1 MPTVLGLDIGIGSCG
16 WSFVQTPDIDVETG
30 EVHADFAIIG
40 LGSRCFEVP
49 EEPKTRE
56 LKNKARRQARGQR
69 KTVRRRAWRIAGV
82 RRALSKAGLPLPGE
96 SPKLGLDPAS
106 KARAAQLVWRLRAEG
121 LERLL
126 QPEEFAR
133 VLIHLAKHR
142 GFKSNAKRD
151 LGNQDKETGLVKA
164 AIRAN
169 RDRLAGRTI
178 GQMMVAEPSPDG
190 RKRNR
195 TKDYRF
201 TMARDDIE
209 AEIRALFRAQRRLA
223 SPCASEAIEEDYSRY
238 ALAQMPLKP
247 SEDVIG
253 ACRFESQEKRAYRNC
268 PSFELFRFLSKL
280 NNLRILADVKAEP
293 LSESQRLAAR
303 RAFALTGEISYAGL
317 RKAIALPKDWRFAGL
332 ECEKEAKAFASFPG
346 AHALRSALGPARF
359 DHLFRDSPEI
369 LDQAARDLIRLDGL
383 LEIENAINL
392 LPLSEAERS
401 ALTDQDLIA
410 RFAGLSGVGH
420 ISALAARRLRTPL
433 EAGQVYSEA
442 CVTVGYDHAALG
454 QSRLEDIRNATV
466 QRVLRESLKQIK
478 VIIDRHGMPDFIHL
492 EMARD
497 VGKSPDERLEITK
510 GIDKR
515 EEVKSTRIKEMIEKF
530 PDHFRNRKPN
540 GEELLRYE
548 LWTEQNHHCLYSGQ
562 YIGPNDW
569 LDNDSGVQVDHILP
583 YSRSGDDSY
592 KNKVLTL
599 AAPNQEKRNRTP
611 FEWLGDSP
619 DRWRAFVA
627 SVNLCTGLHK
637 EKRRKLLLQSFKERQ
652 EDYRE
657 RHLND
662 TRHAIRALRHEL
674 ELKYPALLTQA
685 GGQRRFFARPGAI
698 TALARRSWGLNNLK
712 YGRETELL
720 GDRDHALDATVV
732 ACVTEGLLQYMTRAI
747 QRDEEIG
754 RRGRL
759 NLPTPLGDSPGA
771 RESFRRQVEQ
781 ACRAVVVSRPEN
793 RRARGPLHAETLYG
807 LRETAE
813 GEAAQT
819 ANTHLSKLT
828 PAHLDHLVGDAAR
841 VTPLRETLAAWL
853 ARANGKPA
861 KLADAGDF
869 PRMPRKGETP
879 GEGTGPM
886 IRNVKVWR
894 AKQQSGMK
902 IKRGDAQ
909 VHVDLESMVRVDVF
923 SKGGKNYLIPI
934 YLYQLSLPEPPM
946 KAIKALKK
954 EEEWDEIDASYEF
967 RFSLYSGSY
976 VEVAERSGDLVSG
989 YYRGCN
995 RSVATIN
1002 ISSPSEYRSDQQVS
1016 VSPKT
1021 ARSIRKFQVDRFGA
1035 LHEIIREPRL
1045 WPGAAS

>member
-16 WSFVQTPDIDVETG
+16 WSVVQTPDINLETG
-30 EVHADFAIIG
+30 EVHADFAILG
-40 LGSRCFEVP
+40 LGARCFEVP

-69 KTVRRRAWRIAGV
+69 KTVRRRAWRLAGV
-82 RRALSKAGLPLPGE
+82 RKALSEAGLPLPGP
-96 SPKLGLDPAS
+96 SPSLGPDPAS

-126 QPEEFAR
+126 EPEEFAR

-178 GQMMVAEPSPDG
+178 GQMMVAEASPDG

-195 TKDYRF
+195 NKDYRF

-223 SPCASEAIEEDYSRY
+223 SPCATAEIEAAYSHY

-247 SEDVIG
+247 SADSIG
-253 ACRFESQEKRAYRNC
+253 RCRFEPQEARAYRNC
-268 PSFELFRFLSKL
+268 PSFEQFRFLSKL
-280 NNLRILADVKAEP
+280 NTVRIVADGKAEP
-293 LSESQRLAAR
+293 LSQSQRLAAQR
-303 RAFALTGEISYAGL
+303 VFALTAEISYAGL
-317 RKAIALPKDWRFAGL
+317 RRAIALPKDWRFVGL
-332 ECEKEAKAFASFPG
+332 EGEKETKAFAGFQG
-346 AHALRSALGPARF
+346 ANGLRSALGPARF
-359 DHLFRDSPEI
+359 DQLLRKSLEI
-369 LDQAARDLIRLDGL
+369 LDHVARDLIRLDGISD
-383 LEIENAINL
+383 IEDAIQR
-392 LPLSEAERS
+392 LPLIDSDRS
-401 ALTDQDLIA
+401 VLTDPDLIG

-420 ISALAARRLRTPL
+420 ISALAARRLRAPL

-442 CVTVGYDHAALG
+442 CVTVGYDHSAIG

-466 QRVLRESLKQIK
+466 LRVLRESLKQIK
-478 VIIDRHGMPDFIHL
+478 VVIDRYGMPDFIHL

-497 VGKSPDERLEITK
+497 VGKSPEERQEITK
-510 GIDKR
+510 GLDKR
-515 EEVKSTRIKEMIEKF
+515 QEVKTARIKEMIEKF
-530 PDHFRNRKPN
+530 PDHFRTRKPN

-619 DRWRAFVA
+619 DRWRTFVRG
-627 SVNLCTGLHK
+627 VNLCAGLHK
-637 EKRRKLLLQSFKERQ
+637 EKRRKLLLQSFADRQ
-652 EDYRE
+652 DDYRA

-674 ELKYPALLTQA
+674 ELKYPELLTQS
-685 GGQRRFFARPGAI
+685 GGERRFFARPGAI
-698 TALARRSWGLNNLK
+698 TALARRSWGLNSLK
-712 YGRETELL
+712 YGGETEQL

-732 ACVTEGLLQYMTRAI
+732 ACVTERLLQRMTDAI
-747 QRDEEIG
+747 KQDEEIG
-754 RRGRL
+754 RRGRM
-759 NLPTPLGDSPGA
+759 NLPTPLGASPGA
-771 RESFRRQVEQ
+771 RESFRRQVDQ
-781 ACRAVVVSRPEN
+781 ACRAVTVSRPEN

-807 LRETAE
+807 LRKTSEGETA
-813 GEAAQT
+813 QT
-819 ANTHLSKLT
+819 SNTHLSKLT

-841 VTPLRETLAAWL
+841 VTPMRETLAAWL
-853 ARANGKPA
+853 ARANGKPG
-861 KLADAGDF
+861 KLADVGDF
-869 PRMPRKGETP
+869 PRMPRKGEAP

-902 IKRGDAQ
+902 IKRGDAEA
-909 VHVDLESMVRVDVF
+909 HVDLESMVRVDVF

-934 YLYQLSLPEPPM
+934 YLYQLSWPEPPM
-946 KAIKALKK
+946 RAIKALKK
-954 EEEWDEIDASYEF
+954 EKEWDEIDASYEF

-976 VEVAERSGDLVSG
+976 VEVAERTGVIVSG
-989 YYRGCN
+989 YYRGCD

-1002 ISSPSEYRSDQQVS
+1002 ISLPAEYRSDQQLS

-1021 ARSIRKFQVDRFGA
+1021 AQSIRKFQVDRFGA

>member
-56 LKNKARRQARGQR
+56 LKNKARRAARGQR
-69 KTVRRRAWRIAGV
+69 RTVRRRAWRLAGV
-82 RRALSKAGLPLPGE
+82 RKALVEAGLPTPCP
-96 SPKLGLDPAS
+96 SPSLGKDAES

-121 LERLL
+121 MERLL

-151 LGNQDKETGLVKA
+151 LGNEDKETGLVKA

-178 GQMMVAEPSPDG
+178 GQMMVADASPDG

-195 TKDYRF
+195 NKDYRF

-223 SPCASEAIEEDYSRY
+223 SSCAYEAIEEAYSRY

-247 SEDVIG
+247 SEELIG
-253 ACRFESQEKRAYRNC
+253 QCRFEPAEKRAYRNS
-268 PSFELFRFLSKL
+268 PSFERFRFLSKL
-280 NNLRILADVKAEP
+280 NTVRIVFDGRAEP
-293 LSESQRLAAR
+293 LSQSQRLAAQR
-303 RAFALTGEISYAGL
+303 VFALTAEISYAGL
-317 RKAIALPKDWRFAGL
+317 RRAIDLPKDWRFVGL
-332 ECEKEAKAFASFPG
+332 EGEKETKAFAGFQG
-346 AHALRSALGPARF
+346 AHALRSAFGPARF
-359 DHLFRDSPEI
+359 DQLLEDSPEI

-383 LEIENAINL
+383 SEIEDAIRL
-392 LPLSEAERS
+392 LPLSETEQS
-401 ALTDQDLIA
+401 ALIDRDLIA

-420 ISALAARRLRTPL
+420 ISALAARRLRAPL

-442 CVTVGYDHAALG
+442 CVTVGYDHSAIG

-478 VIIDRHGMPDFIHL
+478 VVIDRYGMPDFIHL

-497 VGKSPDERLEITK
+497 VGKSLEERQEITK
-510 GIDKR
+510 GLDKR
-515 EEVKSTRIKEMIEKF
+515 FEVKIARKKEMIDKF
-530 PDHFRNRKPN
+530 PDHFRNREPN

-548 LWTEQNHHCLYSGQ
+548 LWTEQNHRCLYSNE
-562 YIGPNDW
+562 YINPNDW

-611 FEWLGDSP
+611 FEWLGESP
-619 DRWRAFVA
+619 DRWRTFVTG
-627 SVNLCTGLHK
+627 VNLCTGLHK
-637 EKRRKLLLQSFKERQ
+637 EKRRKLLLQSFEERQ
-652 EDYRE
+652 EDYRA

-674 ELKYPALLTQA
+674 ELKYPVLLTQA

-712 YGRETELL
+712 YGRETEQL
-720 GDRDHALDATVV
+720 GDRDHALDATVI

-747 QRDEEIG
+747 QRDEEVG

-759 NLPTPLGDSPGA
+759 NLPTPLGASPGA

-781 ACRAVVVSRPEN
+781 ACRAVTVSRPEN

-807 LRETAE
+807 LRKTAE
-813 GEAAQT
+813 GETAQT
-819 ANTHLSKLT
+819 SNTHLSKLT

-853 ARANGKPA
+853 ARANGKPG
-861 KLADAGDF
+861 KLADVGDF
-869 PRMPRKGETP
+869 PRMPRKGEAP

-902 IKRGDAQ
+902 IKRGDAEA
-909 VHVDLESMVRVDVF
+909 HVDLESMIRVDVF

-934 YLYQLSLPEPPM
+934 YLYQLALPEPPM

-954 EEEWDEIDASYEF
+954 EEDWDQIDTSYEF

-976 VEVAERSGDLVSG
+976 VEVAEKSGAIITG

-1021 ARSIRKFQVDRFGA
+1021 ARSIRKFQIDRFGA

-1045 WPGAAS
+1045 WPGAVS